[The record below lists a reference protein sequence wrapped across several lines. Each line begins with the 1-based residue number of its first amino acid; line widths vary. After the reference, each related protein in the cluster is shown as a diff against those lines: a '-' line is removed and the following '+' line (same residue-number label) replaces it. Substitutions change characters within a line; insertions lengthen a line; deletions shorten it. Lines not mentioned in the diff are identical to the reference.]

1 MEANDIMPEEQESSP
16 PDDLMA
22 QIAARVRDDSQGL
35 GVLTAAHSLSD
46 LFAGLTPEEAEPVLV
61 NLLRDEQYSDIK
73 ALDTSGDLYFYSDL
87 YLGPPAAEDMALSE
101 EVMFRIAVT
110 VRQDSKDSKK
120 LTPVGALAGIMADLE
135 LEDVEPALAAL
146 QQDERY
152 QDVRSTTLSNGTVCL
167 FSSQF
172 ITDSYATL
180 LTRTAEGDPCRTIA
194 ETVRDNARI
203 YPRATEL
210 SLFIHRPFSMSREEI
225 TSHVEQIQAAEE
237 YKDIRSVKASNGA
250 IYLFSNLY
258 MSPALARSQAEWEE
272 VERYDNP

>member
-1 MEANDIMPEEQESSP
+1 METNDTMPKEQESSP
-16 PDDLMA
+16 PDDLRA
-22 QIAARVRDDSQGL
+22 QIAARVRDDSQNL
-35 GVLTAAHSLSD
+35 GALTAAHSLSD

-73 ALDTSGDLYFYSDL
+73 ALDTSSDLYFYSDL
-87 YLGPPAAEDMALSE
+87 YLEPSAAEDMVLSE

-110 VRQDSKDSKK
+110 VRQDSRDSTK
-120 LTPVGALAGIMADLE
+120 LTPVSALAGVMADLE
-135 LEDVEPALAAL
+135 LEDVAPALAAL

-152 QDVRSTTLSNGTVCL
+152 QDIRSITLSDGTGCL

-180 LTRTAEGDPCRTIA
+180 LTRTAGGDPCRTIA

-225 TSHVEQIQAAEE
+225 DAHVEQIQAAEE
-237 YKDIRSVKASNGA
+237 YKDIQSVKASNGA
-250 IYLFSNLY
+250 IYLFSDLH
-258 MSPALARSQAEWEE
+258 MSPALAKSQAEWEE
-272 VERYDNP
+272 VEQYDNP